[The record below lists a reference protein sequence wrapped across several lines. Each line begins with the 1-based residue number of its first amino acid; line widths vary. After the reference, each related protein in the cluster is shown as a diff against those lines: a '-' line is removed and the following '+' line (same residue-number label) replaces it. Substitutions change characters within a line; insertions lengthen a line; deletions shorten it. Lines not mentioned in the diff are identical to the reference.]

1 MSIIP
6 KSCTKNA
13 PRGNGRVLLLHIS
26 LSIIIFGL
34 KQINR
39 YIAME
44 GILQS
49 KHPYETPKVQVVN
62 LTEENSIL
70 ALSDY
75 WSEPLD

>member
-1 MSIIP
+1 
-6 KSCTKNA
+6 
-13 PRGNGRVLLLHIS
+13 
-26 LSIIIFGL
+26 
-34 KQINR
+34 
-39 YIAME
+39 ME

-75 WSEPLD
+75 WAEPLD